1 MRKIRLRK
9 DLVIPGWG
17 RIAKGE
23 AFKVL
28 RFNSRFVYVALREGV
43 ELKLARKSDCEI
55 VY

>member
-1 MRKIRLRK
+1 MRKIRVAR
-9 DLVIPGWG
+9 DVRIPGWG
-17 RIAKGE
+17 LIRKGE